1 MLYNVVLMRRHR
13 MSNSGGGIGMV
24 GLAWIA
30 LVVLKVLGYLN
41 WHWLAVLFFP
51 IWFPMLLAL
60 GIPAF
65 IILLAL
71 GIIAFIILV
80 VMALGLFV
88 GIIALIL
95 AICGVELN

>member
-60 GIPAF
+60 GI
-65 IILLAL
+65 
-71 GIIAFIILV
+71 IAFIILV

>member
-1 MLYNVVLMRRHR
+1 MRRHR

-60 GIPAF
+60 GI
-65 IILLAL
+65 
-71 GIIAFIILV
+71 IAFIILV

>member
-1 MLYNVVLMRRHR
+1 

-60 GIPAF
+60 GI
-65 IILLAL
+65 
-71 GIIAFIILV
+71 IAFIILV